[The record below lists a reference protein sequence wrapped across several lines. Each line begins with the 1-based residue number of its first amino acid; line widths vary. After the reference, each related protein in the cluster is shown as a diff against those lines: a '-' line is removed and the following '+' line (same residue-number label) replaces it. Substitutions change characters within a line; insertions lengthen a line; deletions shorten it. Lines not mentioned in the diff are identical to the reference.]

1 MGKAMELITG
11 RTVNQAALTA
21 VTFATGDSGT
31 VKAFN
36 PATTAWLME
45 MWALEATAGTVRIR
59 SPRMHDNVQNLRYT
73 TVVAA
78 PQPLMGDVA
87 NQPLY
92 PQDVLIVEL
101 AGGGAETDVVNYIN
115 YYQDLPGTD
124 ARLFRWEE
132 IQNRV
137 KNVLSVEVSTV
148 TSATAG
154 DYGGAV
160 ALNSLFSTLKANVDY
175 AVLGYV
181 TNTNVAAVGLR
192 GPDTGNLRVGGPGS
206 TQRLETRQWFR
217 DLALWNNVPCIP
229 VINAANQGATLVDC
243 VHTTAS
249 TTVIVDFTLAELGP
263 Q

>member
-1 MGKAMELITG
+1 MGKAMEVING

-36 PATTAWLME
+36 PASKAWLME
-45 MWALEATAGTVRIR
+45 MWALEATAGVVRIR
-59 SPRMHDNVQNLRYT
+59 SPRLHDNVQNLRYT
-73 TVVAA
+73 TITAT

-92 PQDVLIVEL
+92 PQDVLIAEL
-101 AGGGAETDVVNYIN
+101 QGGGAETDCMAFLN

-124 ARLFRWEE
+124 ARLFTWEE
-132 IQNRV
+132 IAPRV
-137 KNVLSVEVSTV
+137 RNALSVEVVTT
-148 TSATAG
+148 TSAIAG

-160 ALNSLFSTLKANVDY
+160 AINSSFDLLKANVDY

-181 TNTNVAAVGLR
+181 TNVNCCSVGLR

-217 DLALWNNVPCIP
+217 DLALWNGVPTIP
-229 VINAANQGATLVDC
+229 VINAANKGATLVDAN
-243 VHTTAS
+243 HTTAS
-249 TTVIVDFTLAELGP
+249 TAVTIDFTLVELAA
-263 Q
+263 

>member
-1 MGKAMELITG
+1 MGKAFEIING

-36 PATTAWLME
+36 PATDAWLLDL
-45 MWALEATAGTVRIR
+45 WALEATAGVARIR
-59 SPRMHDNVQNLRYT
+59 SPRMHDNVQNLRFT
-73 TVVAA
+73 TTTAT
-78 PQPLMGDVA
+78 PQPLLGDVA

-101 AGGGAETDVVNYIN
+101 QGGGAETDVLTYVN

-132 IQNRV
+132 IKARV
-137 KNVLSVEVSTV
+137 RNALTVEVSTT

-181 TNTNVAAVGLR
+181 TNVNCAAVGLR

-206 TQRLETRQWFR
+206 TQRLETRDWFR
-217 DLALWNNVPCIP
+217 NMSAWNDLPMIP
-229 VINAANQGATLVDC
+229 VINAANQGATLVDA

-249 TTVIVDFTLAELGP
+249 TTIVIDFTLVELGP
-263 Q
+263 

>member
-1 MGKAMELITG
+1 MGKAFEVVNG

-36 PATTAWLME
+36 PATKAWLLE
-45 MWALEATAGTVRIR
+45 MWALEATAGVARIR
-59 SPRMHDNVQNLRYT
+59 SPRLHDNVQNLRYT
-73 TVVAA
+73 TIVGT
-78 PQPLMGDVA
+78 PQPLMGEVV

-92 PQDVLIVEL
+92 PQDVLIAEL
-101 AGGGAETDVVNYIN
+101 SGGGAETDVLSFIN

-132 IQNRV
+132 IASRV
-137 KNVLSVEVSTV
+137 KNAVTIEVSTT

-160 ALNSLFSTLKANVDY
+160 AINSLFDTLKANVDY
-175 AVLGYV
+175 AILGYV
-181 TNTNVAAVGLR
+181 TNVNVASVGLR
-192 GPDTGNLRVGGPGS
+192 GPDTGNLRVGGPGT
-206 TQRLETRQWFR
+206 TQRMETRDWFR
-217 DLALWNNVPCIP
+217 LMSLWNDLPMIP
-229 VINAANQGATLVDC
+229 VINAANKGATLVDA

-249 TTVIVDFTLAELGP
+249 TTVIIDFIAVELSA
-263 Q
+263 